1 MKLSKFTPTALRKV
15 VTPGSALLM
24 TLMAAPATAN
34 AQSAFGNLCAVYNT
48 YFSANSQLI
57 GFGLSI
63 MIIVSLVAYFTSE
76 EKRGI
81 ISVVASIAIIAG
93 VVMMFPQ
100 ILSTMGFTTC

>member
-1 MKLSKFTPTALRKV
+1 MKLSKFTPAILRKV

-34 AQSAFGNLCAVYNT
+34 AQAFNNLCAVYNT

-100 ILSTMGFTTC
+100 ILGTMGFTTC

>member
-1 MKLSKFTPTALRKV
+1 MKLSKFTPRVLRKV
-15 VTPGSALLM
+15 VAPSVLLM
-24 TLMAAPATAN
+24 ALMTAPATAS
-34 AQSAFGNLCAVYNT
+34 AQAFNNLCAVYNT

-100 ILSTMGFTTC
+100 ILGTMGFTTC